1 MVAVFSAIVASRFSI
16 HTNTSATLKL
26 LIKDSQRRGLNRY
39 YFSTMDTFQGH
50 KYSVSYPVADLVQS
64 SFLLHTSWQGYH
76 IVVTMERLHLFPVL
90 LPAGKL
96 LIHSNVLIYQL
107 AKITVMKPA
116 FNCPFYSYLYG
127 LWPWIAIEV
136 LGTGFGYALALC
148 FMLSCKQ
155 DIFSSLAG
163 QFFCDSCS

>member
-64 SFLLHTSWQGYH
+64 FHSCY
-76 IVVTMERLHLFPVL
+76 I
-90 LPAGKL
+90 PAGRVT
-96 LIHSNVLIYQL
+96 I
-107 AKITVMKPA
+107 
-116 FNCPFYSYLYG
+116 
-127 LWPWIAIEV
+127 
-136 LGTGFGYALALC
+136 
-148 FMLSCKQ
+148 
-155 DIFSSLAG
+155 
-163 QFFCDSCS
+163 